1 MRRLEAPDVRPVR
14 KPVGVRGR
22 YAGMRIKTRIAALV
36 SVVALLVAGCGSED
50 ASSGT
55 KPAATATAAAESAP
69 TMSEYVAQVNDI
81 CAGKGDRAA
90 KTKSRDLNRA
100 VAKTGRDLNAA
111 LESGRPTAAIL
122 DRVGRQHIEIA
133 ESREHVSER
142 VRDLTPPSEG
152 APEAFLRAF
161 DDVAVAIRTFG
172 EDAQK
177 MDGPR
182 NTWMQRFNAE
192 VNAINRASARF
203 VKKARALGAKRCAV

>member
-1 MRRLEAPDVRPVR
+1 MAASFAASDSTSTVGRVAPAEASFC
-14 KPVGVRGR
+14 G
-22 YAGMRIKTRIAALV
+22 ANAAL
-36 SVVALLVAGCGSED
+36 C
-50 ASSGT
+50 
-55 KPAATATAAAESAP
+55 
-69 TMSEYVAQVNDI
+69 

-122 DRVGRQHIEIA
+122 DRVGRQHIDIA
-133 ESREHVSER
+133 ASREHVSER

-203 VKKARALGAKRCAV
+203 VKNARALGAKRCAV